1 MNITEEGGH
10 KLTDA
15 KRQGYAAVLA
25 IGSTRCKANILGM
38 ATQGLSNRWH
48 ICFYYVSV
56 LIWTINFSGHS
67 IMQNL
72 PSIVQALCENWNGI
86 HTNEFPNIGSWV
98 HKAHGLVC
106 QNLLIYINDLYLLL
120 MVFMSCLFFNCN
132 HIPNEIFVFVSS
144 EMHLQM
150 TLFHQ
155 RVTSVPSKQLIW
167 AHWAVRLYIWPL
179 LSNTSYFHWFASL
192 VTSSCESLI
201 CLKSLLFFIFNQQH
215 INSIVIYVYFN
226 IAVVLSLQ
234 HRGTEFNTGCT
245 DPAPSSAGEQHREC
259 CWD

>member
-38 ATQGLSNRWH
+38 VTQGLSNRWH

-120 MVFMSCLFFNCN
+120 MVFMSCFFTTVTTFRMRSLF
-132 HIPNEIFVFVSS
+132 
-144 EMHLQM
+144 
-150 TLFHQ
+150 LFLAKCICKWHYSIRELHQ
-155 RVTSVPSKQLIW
+155 C
-167 AHWAVRLYIWPL
+167 H
-179 LSNTSYFHWFASL
+179 
-192 VTSSCESLI
+192 
-201 CLKSLLFFIFNQQH
+201 
-215 INSIVIYVYFN
+215 
-226 IAVVLSLQ
+226 
-234 HRGTEFNTGCT
+234 
-245 DPAPSSAGEQHREC
+245 PSSSSGHTELSGFTSGPFSQTHPTFTDSPHWWHHRVSP
-259 CWD
+259 WFV